1 MYPDCALSVTL
12 YEGLRRIDDDLAARA
27 QEAGCPR
34 CDGPLDKATWAR
46 KPRGCEGD
54 LPAAVCVRQGL
65 CCRRCRRRVLPD
77 SAVFLGRKVYL
88 GAVVLIS
95 IVVRQ
100 RSLASHSA
108 KKLRAMFGMS
118 KDTLARWLGFFLVE
132 FPASSRWKVLRGL
145 VSARVRD
152 DALPDALL
160 AEFDRRP
167 HGPGPGA
174 LSACLAFVARG
185 ELQAS

>member
-1 MYPDCALSVTL
+1 MYPDCAVRVTL

-34 CDGPLDKATWAR
+34 CGGPLDKATWTR
-46 KPRGCEGD
+46 KPRGCKGLPDD
-54 LPAAVCVRQGL
+54 LCLRQGM
-65 CCRRCRRRVLPD
+65 CCRACRRRVLPD
-77 SAVFLGRKVYL
+77 STVFLGRKVYL

-108 KKLRAMFGMS
+108 NRLRAMFGMS
-118 KDTLARWLGFFLVE
+118 KRTLGRWLRFFLVE
-132 FPASSRWKVLRGL
+132 FPASTRWKVLRGL

-160 AEFDRRP
+160 AEFDRR
-167 HGPGPGA
+167 HDGPGPGA

>member
-1 MYPDCALSVTL
+1 MYPDCALRVTL
-12 YEGLRRIDDDLAARA
+12 YEGLRRIDDDLASEARKR
-27 QEAGCPR
+27 GCPL
-34 CDGPLDKATWAR
+34 CGGPLDSAPWTR
-46 KPRGCEGD
+46 KPRGCKG
-54 LPAAVCVRQGL
+54 LPDELCLRQGL
-65 CCRRCRRRVLPD
+65 CCRGCRRRVLPD

-118 KDTLARWLGFFLVE
+118 KDTLARWLRFFLVE

-160 AEFDRRP
+160 IEFDRRP
-167 HGPGPGA
+167 DGPGPGA

>member
-1 MYPDCALSVTL
+1 MYPDCACRVTL
-12 YEGLRRIDDDLAARA
+12 YEGLRRIDDDLAAQAKER
-27 QEAGCPR
+27 GCPK
-34 CDGPLDKATWAR
+34 CGGPLDRGRWNR
-46 KPRGCEGD
+46 KPQGCDD
-54 LPAAVCVRQGL
+54 LPDDLRVRQGL
-65 CCRRCRRRVLPD
+65 CCRACRCRVLPD

-118 KDTLARWLGFFLVE
+118 KTTLARWLRFFLVE
-132 FPASSRWKVLRGL
+132 FPTSARWKVLRGL

-152 DALPDALL
+152 DAMPDALL

-167 HGPGPGA
+167 DGPGPAA